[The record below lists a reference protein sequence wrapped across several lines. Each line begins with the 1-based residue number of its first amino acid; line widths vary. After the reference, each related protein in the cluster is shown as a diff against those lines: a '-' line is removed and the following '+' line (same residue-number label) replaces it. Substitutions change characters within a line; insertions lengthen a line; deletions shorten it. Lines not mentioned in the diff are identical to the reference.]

1 MTLVPQS
8 LRPSAPDLKRVA
20 ARLAF
25 IAAAVALWQIVVVV
39 GILPAD
45 AVAPPTT
52 VVMALGGLITTPAF
66 WVSVGGT
73 AVDWGVGTAIA
84 LMIAVPIGLL
94 LGASNL
100 LYRMFR
106 VTIDFLRTVPPVAL
120 LPLALLLYGATSSM
134 AILLVVLGSMWPVLL
149 QSMYGVHQVD
159 PVMRDVAS
167 SYRLSRRDRV
177 VRVII
182 PSAAPFIATGIRV
195 AATIGLLLAVGA
207 EMLGGAPGLGSA
219 ITTAQQATDVPGLYA
234 RVVVVALLGVALNLA
249 MLTLERRVLSWH
261 SSHRPAATG

>member
-1 MTLVPQS
+1 MSLAHQS
-8 LRPSAPDLKRVA
+8 LRRPALDLKRSA
-20 ARLAF
+20 ARLGF
-25 IAAAVALWQIVVVV
+25 IVAAIVLWQVVVMV

-52 VVMALGGLITTPAF
+52 VAIALGGLITTPAF
-66 WVSVGGT
+66 WLSVGGT
-73 AVDWGVGTAIA
+73 AIDWGIGTAIA
-84 LMIAVPIGLL
+84 LAIAVPVGLL

-134 AILLVVLGSMWPVLL
+134 AILLVVLGSVWPVLL

-177 VRVII
+177 LRLII

-195 AATIGLLLAVGA
+195 AATISLLLAVGA

-219 ITTAQQATDVPGLYA
+219 ITTAQQETDIPDLYA
-234 RVVVVALLGVALNLA
+234 LVVVVALLGVLLNLA
-249 MLTLERRVLSWH
+249 MLFLERRVLSWH
-261 SSHRPAATG
+261 SSHRSVATN